1 MVLQKPE
8 EDSMKRRERQVSTVK
23 CDRSAKVGKD
33 KELSN
38 YDVAEI
44 SDTGKRNLNGIVGV
58 GTTGE
63 NKQK

>member
-1 MVLQKPE
+1 M
-8 EDSMKRRERQVSTVK
+8 
-23 CDRSAKVGKD
+23 
-33 KELSN
+33 SN

-44 SDTGKRNLNGIVGV
+44 SDTGKRSLYGIVGV

>member
-1 MVLQKPE
+1 MS
-8 EDSMKRRERQVSTVK
+8 D
-23 CDRSAKVGKD
+23 
-33 KELSN
+33 